1 MWLICHFEYVVY
13 LKNKIKILQSTSHGN
28 THPLI
33 LSLSFS
39 IMHLKSETLYYISDI

>member
-1 MWLICHFEYVVY
+1 MWLICHVESDFY
-13 LKNKIKILQSTSHGN
+13 LKITIKILQSTSN